1 MSRSRSIPHRPSAP
15 PASSAR
21 PSRVWHGDPQALL
34 LAVQFIDMRSQDF
47 LAKGGRV
54 LEPRDPSDAPRD
66 PATAGDG
73 AAVTP
78 AADDAQTADS
88 PPMTPRSAADSGPI
102 MLQLIAE
109 LQARI
114 ASK

>member
-1 MSRSRSIPHRPSAP
+1 VSRSIEHGPSAS

-21 PSRVWHGDPQALL
+21 TSRVWHGDPRALL
-34 LAVQFIDMRSQDF
+34 LAVQFSDMRSQDF

-54 LEPRDPSDAPRD
+54 LAPRD
-66 PATAGDG
+66 QPGGPRAPGGGGERPAVA
-73 AAVTP
+73 P
-78 AADDAQTADS
+78 AADEPTSAAPAS
-88 PPMTPRSAADSGPI
+88 VAPRSPVDSGPI